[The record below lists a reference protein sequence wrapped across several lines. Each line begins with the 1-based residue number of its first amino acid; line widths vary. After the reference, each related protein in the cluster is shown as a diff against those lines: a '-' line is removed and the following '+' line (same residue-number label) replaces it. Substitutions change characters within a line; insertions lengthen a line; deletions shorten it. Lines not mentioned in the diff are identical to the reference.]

1 MLWASLVVQ
10 IVKNMPARQETS
22 NSHFFLKNKGI
33 ILALNILIVQLEFMF
48 YKFKVKAKLFK

>member
-1 MLWASLVVQ
+1 MWASLVVQ

-22 NSHFFLKNKGI
+22 NSLFFFNKGI
-33 ILALNILIVQLEFMF
+33 ILAWNILVIQLEFMF